1 MRGGREHFRMEADR
15 TAGES
20 RGGWIEPVS
29 RAFPVAVLLLAL
41 AAFFTVYFARLN
53 WPPVRSDG
61 VGYYAYLPA
70 FFIHHDPGFEG
81 LTAPLAN
88 YYRIDPPAEIPDWTG
103 IQRHPATGRY
113 LNKYPMGVAL
123 MAAPMFFAAHAMSL
137 LLEQPADGFAPLYQ
151 FAVAVSG
158 LLYAVLGL
166 LLLQRLLEAEFGRG
180 AALAAV
186 AALLFGTNLFHYA
199 TYDSLFSHA
208 FSFFLVVA
216 LLALTRAWARQPTL
230 ACAAA
235 LGAVGGLLA
244 LVRFPNVAFLL
255 LVPLYGG
262 IGRGELVR
270 RVEPWVRLPPALPLA
285 GFAFAA
291 TISPQFI
298 YWKYAAGSWLI
309 QAYQDEG
316 FNFLRPHVLEVLFS
330 VRKGLFFWSPL
341 LLLGV
346 AGMALPRFRRSPYAL
361 LVAGLLALQIYVIAS
376 WWNWWYGGS
385 FGHRGFV
392 ESLPLFAI
400 PLAALY
406 ASLPNRAWRASV
418 FLLCAAM
425 IALNLIQ
432 MIQYWKRILPF
443 DGMTWEIYRS
453 AFLQIMRG
461 A

>member
-1 MRGGREHFRMEADR
+1 MDADR

-20 RGGWIEPVS
+20 RGKWTD
-29 RAFPVAVLLLAL
+29 PVARALPVAMLLLAL

-70 FFIHHDPGFEG
+70 FFIHHDPGFEW
-81 LTAPLAN
+81 LAAPLAD
-88 YYRIDPPAEIPDWTG
+88 YYRTDPPSEIPEWTG
-103 IQRHPATGRY
+103 IQRHRGTGLY
-113 LNKYPMGVAL
+113 LNKYPMGVAM
-123 MAAPMFFAAHAMSL
+123 MAAPMFFAAHATSML
-137 LLEQPADGFAPLYQ
+137 FEQPLDGFAPLYQ
-151 FAVAVSG
+151 FGVAVSG

-166 LLLQRLLEAEFGRG
+166 LLLQRLLQAEFGQG

-186 AALLFGTNLFHYA
+186 AAIFLGTNLFHYT

-216 LLALTRAWARQPTL
+216 LLALTRAWTRGPTL
-230 ACAAA
+230 PLAAA
-235 LGAVGGLLA
+235 LGAVGGLLV
-244 LVRFPNVAFLL
+244 LVRFPNVVFLL
-255 LVPLYGG
+255 VVPLYGR

-270 RVEPWVRLPPALPLA
+270 RAEPWLRLPLALPLA
-285 GFAFAA
+285 VFAFVAVV
-291 TISPQFI
+291 SPQLF
-298 YWKYAAGSWLI
+298 YWKYAAGSWLV

-316 FNFLRPHVLEVLFS
+316 FNFLRPRVPEVLFG

-346 AGMALPRFRRSPYAL
+346 AGMAVPGFRRSPYAL
-361 LVAGLLALQIYVIAS
+361 AVVGLLALQVYIIAS

-392 ESLPLFAI
+392 EALPLFAV

-418 FLLCAAM
+418 FFLCSAM

-432 MIQYWKRILPF
+432 MTQYWKRILPF
-443 DGMTWEIYRS
+443 DGVTWEIYRS